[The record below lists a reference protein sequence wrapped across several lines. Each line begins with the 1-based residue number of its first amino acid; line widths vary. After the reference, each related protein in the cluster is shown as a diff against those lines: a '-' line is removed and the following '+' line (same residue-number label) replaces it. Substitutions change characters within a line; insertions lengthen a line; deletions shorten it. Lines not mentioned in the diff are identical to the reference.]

1 MTKRTFAYTAIVD
14 RNVTDEIDIKIEA
27 NTELEALA
35 KVRRVVEVF
44 PEDHGE
50 EGVPFCLIV
59 KRRYRNSELMSLS
72 EQEDKGAK
80 D

>member
-50 EGVPFCLIV
+50 EDVPFCLIV